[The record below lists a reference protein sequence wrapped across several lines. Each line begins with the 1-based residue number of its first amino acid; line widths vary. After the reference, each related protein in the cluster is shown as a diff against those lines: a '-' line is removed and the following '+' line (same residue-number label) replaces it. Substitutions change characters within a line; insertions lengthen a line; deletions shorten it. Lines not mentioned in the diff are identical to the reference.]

1 MPGMQEYVQQP
12 LLSGLRDRASY
23 VRRIAVL
30 GCAKVHRLQGDAEV
44 GERADAALSLGTEG
58 RGRLVWAV
66 LGSLGR
72 PEVVGRRRRRR
83 ETAQG

>member
-1 MPGMQEYVQQP
+1 MQEYVQQP
-12 LLSGLRDRASY
+12 LLNGLRDRASY

-30 GCAKVHRLQGDAEV
+30 GCAKVHRLQGDTEV
-44 GERADAALSLGTEG
+44 GELAGTALSLSMEG

-66 LGSLGR
+66 LGSLGCCK
-72 PEVVGRRRRRR
+72 VVGRRR